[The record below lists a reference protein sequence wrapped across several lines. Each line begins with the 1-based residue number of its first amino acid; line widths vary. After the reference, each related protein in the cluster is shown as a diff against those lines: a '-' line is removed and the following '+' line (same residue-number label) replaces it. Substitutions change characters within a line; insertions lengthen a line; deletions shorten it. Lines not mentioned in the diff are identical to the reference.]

1 MNPKIYL
8 LALITFATGMDENL
22 AGGIVPFI
30 AEDLAVS
37 ISTAGQ
43 LTTVFSLTY
52 ALAAPLLL
60 FSTAHYPRL
69 PLLRAALMTFCLGNL
84 FSALS
89 PNFAVLFS
97 MRILSAASCALIV
110 VLVTTIATEMVE
122 ARFKGRAIGIIFM
135 GISGSLVL
143 GIPIG
148 LLFCNWL
155 GWRAPFAFIA
165 LLALTLCILAPKML
179 PAVTG
184 GGVRIPLARYSE
196 HIKNPKLMSAQLV
209 SILMIGGHF
218 VLFAFLAPYLQS
230 EIGASKQE
238 LTVYYFLFGAAAIS
252 GGYLGGW
259 LSDKLGTVR
268 ALIGVPIVFMLFL
281 GAIPFT
287 LNNIWLFVPCMMF
300 WGGLSWTISP
310 IVQNYLIHSDPENA
324 GVSIGVNNSA
334 MHLGVALGA
343 LIGGLVVKF
352 SSVSWTP
359 WIGVLVVLLSVLCA
373 IYSAL
378 QPPVKKPSDNSDVL
392 IISDQE
398 QQSST
403 VKEALLD

>member
-30 AEDLAVS
+30 AEDLGVS
-37 ISTAGQ
+37 ISAAGQ

-52 ALAAPLLL
+52 ALSAPLLL
-60 FSTAHYPRL
+60 FATARFARL
-69 PLLRAALMTFCLGNL
+69 PLLRAALLTFCLGNL

-89 PNFAVLFS
+89 PSYAMLFS
-97 MRILSAASCALIV
+97 MRVLSAASCALIV
-110 VLVTTIATEMVE
+110 VLVTTIATEMVSE
-122 ARFKGRAIGIIFM
+122 QFKGRAIGIVFM

-143 GIPIG
+143 GVPVG
-148 LLFCNWL
+148 LLFCNGF

-165 LLALTLCILAPKML
+165 LLALMLCLLAPKML

-184 GGVRIPLARYSE
+184 GSVTIPLSRYGE
-196 HIKNPKLMSAQLV
+196 HIRNPKLLSAQLV

-230 EIGASKQE
+230 EIGATKQA
-238 LTVYYFLFGAAAIS
+238 LTCYYFLFGAAAIS
-252 GGYLGGW
+252 GGYFGGW
-259 LSDKLGTVR
+259 LSDKLGPVR
-268 ALIGVPIVFMLFL
+268 ALISIPIVFMVFL
-281 GAIPFT
+281 GTIPFT
-287 LNNIWLFVPCMMF
+287 LHSLWLFVPCMML

-310 IVQNYLIHSDPENA
+310 IVQNYLIHTDPVNA
-324 GVSIGVNNSA
+324 GVSIGINNSA

-343 LIGGLVVKF
+343 LIGGLVVEL

-359 WIGVLVVLLSVLCA
+359 WVGVFVVLLSVICA
-373 IYSAL
+373 LFSSQYGMKPGYR
-378 QPPVKKPSDNSDVL
+378 QP
-392 IISDQE
+392 I
-398 QQSST
+398 
-403 VKEALLD
+403 

>member
-30 AEDLAVS
+30 ADDLAVS
-37 ISTAGQ
+37 ISIAGQ
-43 LTTVFSLTY
+43 LTTIFSLTF

-60 FSTAHYPRL
+60 FTTAHYPRL
-69 PLLRAALMTFCLGNL
+69 PLLRVALLTFCLGNL
-84 FSALS
+84 LSALS
-89 PNFAVLFS
+89 PNYTMLFL

-122 ARFKGRAIGIIFM
+122 SRFKGRAIGIVFM
-135 GISGSLVL
+135 GISGSIVL
-143 GIPIG
+143 GVPVG

-155 GWRAPFAFIA
+155 GWRAPFVFIA
-165 LLALTLCILAPKML
+165 LLALVLFVLIPKML
-179 PAVTG
+179 PAVVG
-184 GGVRIPLARYSE
+184 GGVRIPLTRYSD
-196 HIKNPKLMSAQLV
+196 HLKNPKLLSAQLV

-230 EIGASKQE
+230 EVGASKQQ
-238 LTVYYFLFGAAAIS
+238 LTSYYFLFGAAAIG
-252 GGYLGGW
+252 GGYFGGW

-268 ALIGVPIVFMLFL
+268 ALIGVPMVFMLFL

-287 LNNIWLFVPCMMF
+287 ITNIWLFVPCMML

-310 IVQNYLIHSDPENA
+310 IVQNYLIHSDPANA
-324 GVSIGVNNSA
+324 GVSIGINNSS

-343 LIGGLVVKF
+343 LLGGLVVKF
-352 SSVSWTP
+352 GSVSWAP
-359 WIGVLVVLLSVLCA
+359 WFGVLVVLLSVLCA
-373 IYSAL
+373 LYSSR
-378 QPPVKKPSDNSDVL
+378 QPPVKQPNDNSGAQGIPV
-392 IISDQE
+392 QN
-398 QQSST
+398 QQNT
-403 VKEALLD
+403 KLPDTALD

>member
-30 AEDLAVS
+30 AEDLSVS

-60 FSTAHYPRL
+60 FATAHYPRL
-69 PLLRAALMTFCLGNL
+69 PLFRAALITFCLGNL

-89 PNFAVLFS
+89 PTYAVLFS

-122 ARFKGRAIGIIFM
+122 ERFKGRAIGIVFM

-143 GIPIG
+143 GVPIG

-165 LLALTLCILAPKML
+165 LLALALCILAPKML
-179 PAVTG
+179 PVVTG
-184 GGVRIPLARYSE
+184 GGVRIPLLRYSE
-196 HIKNPKLMSAQLV
+196 HIKNPKLLSAQLV

-218 VLFAFLAPYLQS
+218 VLFAFLAPYLQAK
-230 EIGASKQE
+230 IGASKQE
-238 LTVYYFLFGAAAIS
+238 LTTYYFLFGAAAIS
-252 GGYLGGW
+252 GGYMGGW
-259 LSDKLGTVR
+259 LSDKLGTAR
-268 ALIGVPIVFMLFL
+268 ALISIPVVFMLFL

-287 LNNIWLFVPCMMF
+287 LNHIWLFVPCMML

-310 IVQNYLIHSDPENA
+310 IVQNYLIHSDPANA
-324 GVSIGVNNSA
+324 GVSIGVNNSS

-352 SSVSWTP
+352 SSVSWAP
-359 WIGVLVVLLSVLCA
+359 WIGVLVVFLSVLCA
-373 IYSAL
+373 LYSTRCQL
-378 QPPVKKPSDNSDVL
+378 KKPSSEMAFM
-392 IISDQE
+392 SKQE
-398 QQSST
+398 QQ
-403 VKEALLD
+403 A